1 MCRRDHGLTWREF
14 QDLTLCQLEA
24 LEERRMIEIRHARFN
39 AALIT
44 STLYNAHRSQD
55 SEALEV
61 WDFIPGFDRDEDEIE
76 ADKMRRSIKH
86 AISVAFAEMDTATAE
101 EVQAEKVRMIARMKA
116 NGVDDPE
123 QLIREVYPDL

>member
-1 MCRRDHGLTWREF
+1 
-14 QDLTLCQLEA
+14 
-24 LEERRMIEIRHARFN
+24 MIEIRHARFN